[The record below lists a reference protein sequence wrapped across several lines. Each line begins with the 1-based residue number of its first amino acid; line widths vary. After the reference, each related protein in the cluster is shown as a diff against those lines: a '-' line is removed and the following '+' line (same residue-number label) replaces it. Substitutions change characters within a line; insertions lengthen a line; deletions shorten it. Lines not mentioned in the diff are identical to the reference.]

1 MSTKAEVRLCRGSD
15 PQKPH
20 RVTVEFLPKWAVW
33 YVDVNPMTAR
43 VRGVPSRTQECS
55 NMEEAK
61 RLAYRLRD
69 EITSGLTVAASVS
82 KV

>member
-1 MSTKAEVRLCRGSD
+1 MSAKAEVRLCRGSD

-20 RVTVEFLPKWAVW
+20 RVTVEFLGKWNVW
-33 YVDVNPMTAR
+33 YIDVNPLT
-43 VRGVPSRTQECS
+43 VRAQGRPTRTQECP

-61 RLAYRLRD
+61 RLAYKLRD